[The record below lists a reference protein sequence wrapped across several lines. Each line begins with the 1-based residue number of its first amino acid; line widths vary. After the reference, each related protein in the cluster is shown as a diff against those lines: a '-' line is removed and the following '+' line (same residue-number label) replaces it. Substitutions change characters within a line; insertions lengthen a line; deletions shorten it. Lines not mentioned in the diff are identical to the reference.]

1 MDSPGSLQSQC
12 SAGSLMTLPPAPASQ
27 PSPPRPPRPPRPVVP
42 PLSPELL
49 GSSQCRQDRLQE
61 EVSLPC
67 WEPDLE
73 LRGELRDPGRPR
85 AQRSY
90 HTLVE
95 ITTTTY
101 VHCFSRAATF
111 VPALDLVK
119 REPPA
124 KTLAR
129 DKKQNEQ

>member
-1 MDSPGSLQSQC
+1 MSP
-12 SAGSLMTLPPAPASQ
+12 TLPPAPAS
-27 PSPPRPPRPPRPVVP
+27 PPRPPRPVDL
-42 PLSPELL
+42 PLSPELM
-49 GSSQCRQDRLQE
+49 GSSQCRQDRLQD
-61 EVSLPC
+61 EVSLPGRDQG
-67 WEPDLE
+67 PE
-73 LRGELRDPGRPR
+73 LRGEVRNPGRPR
-85 AQRSY
+85 AQRSC

-111 VPALDLVK
+111 VPGLDLVR